1 MTGSGLLFSKSNV
14 IVIANELPII
24 TIQIQIVERLKRIVN
39 KTQISRVYY
48 TMGDVYFDD
57 ADILR
62 NNSFKF
68 KSVIKFYLIAGALDT
83 AYYTNSITKLSRN
96 FYTIV
101 RRLVASLQ
109 FTRGMLLF
117 EIFLYNN
124 FILSVYSKHYIMSIF
139 GANRISIS
147 VQINTRSRY
156 TFR

>member
-117 EIFLYNN
+117 EIFL
-124 FILSVYSKHYIMSIF
+124 
-139 GANRISIS
+139 
-147 VQINTRSRY
+147 
-156 TFR
+156 